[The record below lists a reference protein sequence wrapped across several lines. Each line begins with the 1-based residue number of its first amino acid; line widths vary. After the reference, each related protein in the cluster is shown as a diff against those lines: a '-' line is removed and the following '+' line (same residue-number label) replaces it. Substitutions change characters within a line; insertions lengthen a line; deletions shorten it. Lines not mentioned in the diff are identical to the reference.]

1 MNWNKT
7 VNKKQE
13 DAPTEEKPVV
23 AKKKIGRPRSE
34 TPYVV
39 ESFTVSERVYDE
51 LERQRKFCHV
61 SKSSIVKEAIRQY
74 MFGTSDEEET
84 KKANIRK
91 KLAMISQI
99 VEL

>member
-1 MNWNKT
+1 MIMKT
-7 VNKKQE
+7 TRE
-13 DAPTEEKPVV
+13 DVPAEEKAVV

-61 SKSSIVKEAIRQY
+61 SKSSIVKESIRQY
-74 MFGTSDEEET
+74 LYGSSDEKEA
-84 KKANIRK
+84 KVASIRK
-91 KLAMISQI
+91 KLAVISQI
-99 VEL
+99 LDL